1 MQFVSV
7 DCYTANKK
15 EFSYPSQV
23 HHVNVQSFYHNLRA
37 LFKLQKKGKKSRE
50 FDVCEV
56 V

>member
-7 DCYTANKK
+7 DCYTTKKK
-15 EFSYPSQV
+15 EFLFPSQA

-37 LFKLQKKGKKSRE
+37 LFKLQKKGKKSR
-50 FDVCEV
+50 VCEV